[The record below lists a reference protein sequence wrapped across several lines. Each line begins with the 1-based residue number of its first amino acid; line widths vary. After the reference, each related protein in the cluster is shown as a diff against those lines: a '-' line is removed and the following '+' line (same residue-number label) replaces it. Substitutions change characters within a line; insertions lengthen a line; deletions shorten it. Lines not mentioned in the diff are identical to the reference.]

1 MSNKMALD
9 ALRPCP
15 FCGKSDTLVIGK
27 ASDAF
32 AEPDECGDPLPYMH
46 TEAYAVTCDA
56 SKPEGPGG
64 CGASGGYKLTEAEA
78 VAAWNERAAIA
89 ALEAEP
95 QPAIPEGWGFSSA
108 DFSLQASGVSEF
120 GGVMLIRTGAD
131 RADWHALT
139 DEQREVIPLYVSGT
153 GRTVAEAIA
162 SAAKNCT
169 PLPRTDQ
176 P

>member
-9 ALRPCP
+9 AL
-15 FCGKSDTLVIGK
+15 K
-27 ASDAF
+27 F
-32 AEPDECGDPLPYMH
+32 AEAALADIGDADREPGDDLAWC
-46 TEAYAVTCDA
+46 EARA
-56 SKPEGPGG
+56 
-64 CGASGGYKLTEAEA
+64 AEA
-78 VAAWNERAAIA
+78 LPRTRAAIA
-89 ALEAEP
+89 ALQAEP